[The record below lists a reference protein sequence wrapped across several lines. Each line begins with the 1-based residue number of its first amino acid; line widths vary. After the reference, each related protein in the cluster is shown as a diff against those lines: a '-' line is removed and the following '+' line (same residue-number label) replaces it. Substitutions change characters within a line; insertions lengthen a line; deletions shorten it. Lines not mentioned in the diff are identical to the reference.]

1 MCFDVIVSDIGLP
14 QVDGYELIGRLR
26 QLAHL
31 SAVPALALTGY
42 ASTKDATA
50 ALGAGFDL
58 HVAKPVDP
66 ATLAGALER
75 LLKSRPPAA
84 PKSEP

>member
-1 MCFDVIVSDIGLP
+1 MCFDIIVSDIGLP
-14 QVDGYELIGRLR
+14 QLDGYELIGRLR

-31 SAVPALALTGY
+31 SAVPAVALTGY
-42 ASTKDATA
+42 ASTKDAKA

-66 ATLAGALER
+66 ATLAGAVER
-75 LLKSRPPAA
+75 LLKERPAA
-84 PKSEP
+84 DPEV